1 MRFASIGSGSR
12 GNGTLVQ
19 WRDTTLLVDC
29 GFSAREVEA
38 RLARLK
44 LAPRDLDAILVTH
57 EHGDHISG
65 VGVLARKYKIPV
77 WMTVG
82 TAMQFNGGALP
93 ELQHFNGHGRFEI
106 KDIEVEPFTV
116 PHDAREPC
124 QFVFHNGV
132 HRLALLTDTG
142 SITPHIV
149 DMVEGCDG
157 FLLECNHDPSLLQA
171 GPYPRSL
178 KQRVGGR
185 LGHLSNRQA
194 AELLQQMDASRLQ
207 HIVAMHL
214 SEQNNTV
221 NLAREAL
228 AGALD
233 CEQDWIG
240 IAEQENGFA
249 WRELRQ

>member
-29 GFSAREVEA
+29 GFSAREMEA
-38 RLARLK
+38 RLARLDMS
-44 LAPRDLDAILVTH
+44 PRDLDAILVTH
-57 EHGDHISG
+57 EHGDHVSG
-65 VGVLARKYKIPV
+65 VGVLARKYDIPV

-82 TAMQFNGGALP
+82 TATQFSGGTLP
-93 ELQHFNGHGRFEI
+93 VLQHFHGHGRFEI

-124 QFVFHNGV
+124 QFVFHNGL

-142 SITPHIV
+142 SITPHIIEMV
-149 DMVEGCDG
+149 DGCDG

-178 KQRVGGR
+178 KQRVAGR
-185 LGHLSNRQA
+185 MGHLSNRQA

>member
-1 MRFASIGSGSR
+1 MRFASLGSGSR
-12 GNGTLVQ
+12 GNGTLVH
-19 WRDTTLLVDC
+19 WLDTTLLVDC

-38 RLARLK
+38 RLAALS
-44 LAPRDLDAILVTH
+44 LSPHSLDAILVTH
-57 EHGDHISG
+57 EHGDHVSG
-65 VGVLARKYKIPV
+65 VGVLARKYRIPV

-82 TAMQFNGGALP
+82 TAMQFSGGTLP
-93 ELQHFNGHGRFEI
+93 ELRHFHGHEGFEI
-106 KDIEVEPFTV
+106 GDIGVLPFTV

-124 QFVFHNGV
+124 QFIFHNGV

-149 DMVEGCDG
+149 EMVDGCDG

-185 LGHLSNRQA
+185 LGHLSNGQA
-194 AELLQQMDASRLQ
+194 ADLLAQMDSSRLQ
-207 HIVAMHL
+207 HIIAMHL

-228 AGALD
+228 ARALD
-233 CEQDWIG
+233 CNQEWIG
-240 IAEQENGFA
+240 IAEQQTGFA

>member
-1 MRFASIGSGSR
+1 MRFASLGSGSR

-19 WRDTTLLVDC
+19 WRGTNVLVDC
-29 GFSAREVEA
+29 GFSAREAEA
-38 RLARLK
+38 RLARLQ
-44 LAPRDLDAILVTH
+44 LAPGELDAILVTH

-65 VGVLARKYKIPV
+65 VGVLARKHDIPV

-82 TAMQFNGGALP
+82 TAMQFNGGTLP
-93 ELQHFNGHGRFEI
+93 ELLHFNGHERFAI

-149 DMVEGCDG
+149 EMVDGCDG

-171 GPYPRSL
+171 GPYPASL

-194 AELLQQMDASRLQ
+194 GELLRQMDSSGLQ

-221 NLAREAL
+221 NLARESL
-228 AGALD
+228 AEALD